1 MPENIGR
8 FEILSEI
15 AHSDSARVYKA
26 SDPESGQTIALKVL
40 QADLPAEEMAAL
52 VQAVLAEAETTKVL
66 SSHNL
71 AVLYGAGEIDGKFC
85 AATEYVQ
92 GKSIAGMLAQHDSFS
107 IWDLLDVAR
116 QACQGLDHAHA
127 RKVVHYTLEPAKVLV
142 TWDGTVKILGF
153 GISSMGARGAQAS
166 GKVPETLRYMP
177 PEQLQGEPLD
187 ARSNLFSLGAIL
199 YEMVTNRKAFG
210 GDNADQ
216 VRQEITVGMPVAPA
230 QINSKIQPGLS
241 ELIMKALSKSPEQR
255 YQSGQDLVGDLE
267 RCKESTQ
274 KAAAPRK
281 MPKAAA
287 RNLEEGPAASEEA
300 EEPRVAVKRASA
312 AVAGATAGS
321 FSSPDS
327 LQGDSASPSLATM
340 SAAVASPETETGSG
354 APAPKAGTA
363 SVQGSKRPSFSEM
376 DSLPP
381 LKEVYVAPPP
391 PPEPEAD
398 PEARLEAESHGGLFR
413 GTAEVEK
420 KTPPSEI
427 AKKAVAEIRK
437 TPAKLFL
444 YSIGAAVCVILLVLG
459 VIFSRVHSESAEEN
473 AAPVQAPAPAEAQ
486 PPTPAEPV
494 PSATQASPVAM
505 TAEPQATGAGPDVI
519 SVKPKRAR
527 PKAVKVAPPPA
538 PVIVPG
544 QLSVSSTPGGAQVL
558 VDGHHNPAWLTPF
571 DLAGL
576 APGQHLVSVSK
587 PGFSTENRTIE
598 VASGSKSFLVVQ
610 MAALG
615 ATALIGSVPS
625 GGEVFMDGRD
635 TGRGTPA
642 QISVDKLG
650 NHIFTVRKEGYL
662 EETTS
667 ASLQAGQSFQYAP
680 VLRSL
685 GVTDD
690 IRLGGKF
697 KKMFGGSETAG
708 MGTVS
713 VKTQPKGAQVAV
725 NRRVLDKGSPLDF
738 YLNPGT
744 YMVDIT
750 LSGYKDVHRV
760 INVDRGGKV
769 AVDEVLERQ

>member
-40 QADLPAEEMAAL
+40 QADLPAEETAAL

-92 GKSIAGMLAQHDSFS
+92 GKSVAGMLAQHDSFS

-153 GISSMGARGAQAS
+153 GISSMGARAAQAS

-216 VRQEITVGMPVAPA
+216 VRQEIMVGMPVAPA
-230 QINSKIQPGLS
+230 QINSKIHPGLS
-241 ELIMKALSKSPEQR
+241 ELIMKALSKSPDQR
-255 YQSGQDLVGDLE
+255 YQSGQDLVCDLE

-281 MPKAAA
+281 MPQTAP
-287 RNLEEGPAASEEA
+287 RNLEEGSAASEVA
-300 EEPRVAVKRASA
+300 ENPRVAVKRASA
-312 AVAGATAGS
+312 AVAGATTGLLS
-321 FSSPDS
+321 TRVDSSSPS
-327 LQGDSASPSLATM
+327 SAKM
-340 SAAVASPETETGSG
+340 SAAVASPDTETGTVSLP
-354 APAPKAGTA
+354 PAPKPGTA
-363 SVQGSKRPSFSEM
+363 SGNGTKRPSFSEM

-391 PPEPEAD
+391 PPEPEAL
-398 PEARLEAESHGGLFR
+398 PEALRDAESHGARFR
-413 GTAEVEK
+413 RSSDVEK
-420 KTPPSEI
+420 KAPPREI
-427 AKKAVAEIRK
+427 ARKAVAEIKR

-459 VIFSRVHSESAEEN
+459 VIFSRIHSESAEEN
-473 AAPVQAPAPAEAQ
+473 AAPVQATTPPEAQ
-486 PPTPAEPV
+486 PSSPAEQAPG
-494 PSATQASPVAM
+494 AMQASPAPM
-505 TAEPQATGAGPDVI
+505 AAGPPATAAGPDVI
-519 SVKPKRAR
+519 SVKPKRVR
-527 PKAVKVAPPPA
+527 PKAAKIVPPPA
-538 PVIVPG
+538 PAVIPG
-544 QLSVSSTPGGAQVL
+544 QLSVSSTPAGAQVL

-576 APGQHLVSVSK
+576 APGQHLASVSK
-587 PGFSTENRTIE
+587 PGYSTENRTIE
-598 VASGSKSFLVVQ
+598 VAAGSKSFLVIQ
-610 MAALG
+610 LAPLG
-615 ATALIGSVPS
+615 ATALISSVPT
-625 GGEVFMDGRD
+625 GAEVFMDGRD

-642 QISVDKLG
+642 QIPVDKLG

-662 EETTS
+662 EDTTT

-690 IRLGGKF
+690 IKLGGKF
-697 KKMFGGSETAG
+697 KKMFGGGDTAS
-708 MGTVS
+708 MGTIS

-725 NRRVLDKGSPLDF
+725 NRHVLDKGSPVDF

>member
-26 SDPESGQTIALKVL
+26 SDPETGQTIALKVL
-40 QADLPAEEMAAL
+40 QADLPAEETAAL

-92 GKSIAGMLAQHDSFS
+92 GKSVAGMLAQHDSFS

-127 RKVVHYTLEPAKVLV
+127 RKVVHCTLEPAKVLV

-153 GISSMGARGAQAS
+153 GISSMGARAAQAS

-216 VRQEITVGMPVAPA
+216 VRQEIMVGMPVAPA
-230 QINSKIQPGLS
+230 QINSKIHPGLS
-241 ELIMKALSKSPEQR
+241 ELIMKALSKSPDQR
-255 YQSGQDLVGDLE
+255 YQSGQDLVCDLE

-281 MPKAAA
+281 MPQTAP
-287 RNLEEGPAASEEA
+287 RNLEEGSAASEVA
-300 EEPRVAVKRASA
+300 ENPRVAVKRASA
-312 AVAGATAGS
+312 AVAGATTGLLS
-321 FSSPDS
+321 TRVDSSSPS
-327 LQGDSASPSLATM
+327 SAKM
-340 SAAVASPETETGSG
+340 SAAVASPDTETGTVSLP
-354 APAPKAGTA
+354 PAPKPGTA
-363 SVQGSKRPSFSEM
+363 SGNGTKRPSFSEM

-381 LKEVYVAPPP
+381 LKEVYVAPLP
-391 PPEPEAD
+391 PPEPEAL
-398 PEARLEAESHGGLFR
+398 PEALRDAESHGARFR
-413 GTAEVEK
+413 RSTDVEK
-420 KTPPSEI
+420 KAPPREI
-427 AKKAVAEIRK
+427 ARKAVAEIKR

-459 VIFSRVHSESAEEN
+459 VIFSRIHSESAEEN
-473 AAPVQAPAPAEAQ
+473 AAPVQATTPPEAQ
-486 PPTPAEPV
+486 PSSPAEQAPG
-494 PSATQASPVAM
+494 AMQASPAPM
-505 TAEPQATGAGPDVI
+505 AAGPPATAAGPDVI
-519 SVKPKRAR
+519 SVKPKRVR
-527 PKAVKVAPPPA
+527 PKAAKIVPPPA
-538 PVIVPG
+538 PAVIPG
-544 QLSVSSTPGGAQVL
+544 QLSVSSTPAGAQVL

-587 PGFSTENRTIE
+587 PGYSTENRTIE
-598 VASGSKSFLVVQ
+598 VAAGSKSFLVIQ
-610 MAALG
+610 LAPLG
-615 ATALIGSVPS
+615 ATALISSVPT
-625 GGEVFMDGRD
+625 GAEVFMDGRD

-642 QISVDKLG
+642 QIPVDKLG

-662 EETTS
+662 EDTTT

-690 IRLGGKF
+690 IKLGGKF
-697 KKMFGGSETAG
+697 KKMFGGDTAG
-708 MGTVS
+708 MGTIS

-725 NRRVLDKGSPLDF
+725 NRHVLDKGSPVDF

>member
-26 SDPESGQTIALKVL
+26 SDPETGQTIALKVL
-40 QADLPAEEMAAL
+40 QADLPAEETAAL

-92 GKSIAGMLAQHDSFS
+92 GKSVAGMLAQHDSFS

-127 RKVVHYTLEPAKVLV
+127 RKVVHCTLEPAKVLV

-153 GISSMGARGAQAS
+153 GISSMGARAAQAS

-216 VRQEITVGMPVAPA
+216 VRQEIMVGMPVAPA
-230 QINSKIQPGLS
+230 QINSKIHPGLS
-241 ELIMKALSKSPEQR
+241 ELIMKALSKSPDQR
-255 YQSGQDLVGDLE
+255 YQSGQDLVCDLE

-281 MPKAAA
+281 MPQTAP
-287 RNLEEGPAASEEA
+287 RNLEEGSAASEVA
-300 EEPRVAVKRASA
+300 ENPRVAVKRASA
-312 AVAGATAGS
+312 AVAGATTGLLS
-321 FSSPDS
+321 TRVDSSSPS
-327 LQGDSASPSLATM
+327 SAKM
-340 SAAVASPETETGSG
+340 SAAVASPDTETGTVSLP
-354 APAPKAGTA
+354 PAPKPGTA
-363 SVQGSKRPSFSEM
+363 SGNGTKRPSFSEM

-381 LKEVYVAPPP
+381 LKEVYVAPLP
-391 PPEPEAD
+391 PPEPEAL
-398 PEARLEAESHGGLFR
+398 PEALRDAESHGARFR
-413 GTAEVEK
+413 RSTDVEK
-420 KTPPSEI
+420 KAPPREI
-427 AKKAVAEIRK
+427 ARKAVAEIKK

-459 VIFSRVHSESAEEN
+459 VIFSRIHSESAEEN
-473 AAPVQAPAPAEAQ
+473 AAPVQATTPPEAQ
-486 PPTPAEPV
+486 PSSPAEQAPG
-494 PSATQASPVAM
+494 AMQASPAPM
-505 TAEPQATGAGPDVI
+505 AAGPPATAAGPDVI
-519 SVKPKRAR
+519 SVKPKRVR
-527 PKAVKVAPPPA
+527 PKAAKIVPPPA
-538 PVIVPG
+538 PAVIPG
-544 QLSVSSTPGGAQVL
+544 QLSVSSTPAGAQVL

-587 PGFSTENRTIE
+587 PGYSTENRTIE
-598 VASGSKSFLVVQ
+598 VAAGSKSFLVIQ
-610 MAALG
+610 LAPLG
-615 ATALIGSVPS
+615 ATALISSVPT
-625 GGEVFMDGRD
+625 GAEVFMDGRD

-642 QISVDKLG
+642 QIPVDKLG

-662 EETTS
+662 EDTTT

-690 IRLGGKF
+690 IKLGGKF
-697 KKMFGGSETAG
+697 KKMFGGDTAG
-708 MGTVS
+708 MGTIS

-725 NRRVLDKGSPLDF
+725 NRHVLDKGSPVDF

>member
-40 QADLPAEEMAAL
+40 QSDLPAEETAAL

-142 TWDGTVKILGF
+142 AWDGTVKILGF
-153 GISSMGARGAQAS
+153 GISSMGARAAQAS

-230 QINSKIQPGLS
+230 QINSKIHPGLS

-281 MPKAAA
+281 MPKAPA
-287 RNLEEGPAASEEA
+287 RDLEEESGASEVA
-300 EEPRVAVKRASA
+300 EDPRVAVRRASA
-312 AVAGATAGS
+312 AVAGATSGL

-327 LQGDSASPSLATM
+327 SQGDSASASPATM
-340 SAAVASPETETGSG
+340 SAAAASPETETVSR
-354 APAPKAGTA
+354 APAPKPGTA

-391 PPEPEAD
+391 EPEAD
-398 PEARLEAESHGGLFR
+398 PEATLEAESHGALFR
-413 GTAEVEK
+413 GSAEVAK
-420 KTPPSEI
+420 KTPPSGI

-473 AAPVQAPAPAEAQ
+473 AAPVQATDSPAEAQ
-486 PPTPAEPV
+486 PSTPAEQGPG
-494 PSATQASPVAM
+494 ATQASPVPM
-505 TAEPQATGAGPDVI
+505 VAESQATATGQDVI
-519 SVKPKRAR
+519 SVKPKRVR
-527 PKAVKVAPPPA
+527 PKAVKIAPPPA
-538 PVIVPG
+538 PAIVPG

-610 MAALG
+610 MAPLG

-625 GGEVFMDGRD
+625 GAEVFMDGRD

-690 IRLGGKF
+690 IKLGGKF

-725 NRRVLDKGSPLDF
+725 NRHVLDKGSPLDF

-750 LSGYKDVHRV
+750 LSGYQDVHRV

-769 AVDEVLERQ
+769 AVDEVLQRQ

>member
-26 SDPESGQTIALKVL
+26 SDPESGLTIALKVL
-40 QADLPAEEMAAL
+40 QADLPAEETAAL
-52 VQAVLAEAETTKVL
+52 VQAVLAEAEATKVL

-92 GKSIAGMLAQHDSFS
+92 GKSVAGMLAQHDSFS

-153 GISSMGARGAQAS
+153 GISSMGARAAQAS

-216 VRQEITVGMPVAPA
+216 VRQEIMVGMPVAPA
-230 QINSKIQPGLS
+230 QINSKIHPGLS
-241 ELIMKALSKSPEQR
+241 ELIMKALSKSPDQR
-255 YQSGQDLVGDLE
+255 YQSGQDLVCDLE

-281 MPKAAA
+281 MPQTAP
-287 RNLEEGPAASEEA
+287 RNLEEGSAASEVA
-300 EEPRVAVKRASA
+300 ENPRVAVKRASA
-312 AVAGATAGS
+312 AVAGATTGLLS
-321 FSSPDS
+321 TRVDSSSPS
-327 LQGDSASPSLATM
+327 SAKM
-340 SAAVASPETETGSG
+340 SAAVASPDTETGTVSLP
-354 APAPKAGTA
+354 PAPKPGTA
-363 SVQGSKRPSFSEM
+363 SGNGTKRPSFSEM

-391 PPEPEAD
+391 PPEPEAL
-398 PEARLEAESHGGLFR
+398 PEALRDAESHGARFR
-413 GTAEVEK
+413 RSSDVEK
-420 KTPPSEI
+420 KAPPREI
-427 AKKAVAEIRK
+427 ARKAVAEIKR

-459 VIFSRVHSESAEEN
+459 VIFSRIHSESAEEN
-473 AAPVQAPAPAEAQ
+473 AAPVQATTPPEAQ
-486 PPTPAEPV
+486 PSSPAEQAPG
-494 PSATQASPVAM
+494 AMQASPAPM
-505 TAEPQATGAGPDVI
+505 AAGPPATAAGPDVI
-519 SVKPKRAR
+519 SVKPKRVR
-527 PKAVKVAPPPA
+527 PKAAKIVPPPA
-538 PVIVPG
+538 PAVIPG
-544 QLSVSSTPGGAQVL
+544 QLSVSSTPAGAQVL

-576 APGQHLVSVSK
+576 APGQHLASVSK
-587 PGFSTENRTIE
+587 PGYSTENRTIE
-598 VASGSKSFLVVQ
+598 VAAGSKSFLVIQ
-610 MAALG
+610 LAPLG
-615 ATALIGSVPS
+615 ATALISSVPT
-625 GGEVFMDGRD
+625 GAEVFMDGRD

-642 QISVDKLG
+642 QIPVDKLG

-662 EETTS
+662 EDTTT

-690 IRLGGKF
+690 IKLGGKF
-697 KKMFGGSETAG
+697 KKMFGGGDTAS
-708 MGTVS
+708 MGTIS

-725 NRRVLDKGSPLDF
+725 NRHVLDKGSPVDF